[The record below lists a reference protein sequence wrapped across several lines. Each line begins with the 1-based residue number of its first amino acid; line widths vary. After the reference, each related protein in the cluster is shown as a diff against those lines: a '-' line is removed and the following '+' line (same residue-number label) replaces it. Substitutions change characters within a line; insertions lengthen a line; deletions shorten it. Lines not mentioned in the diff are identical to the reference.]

1 MNFDPCRRSLVLAAV
16 LQVWYSAGMENTF
29 RLRLVYQSVY
39 TDRQL
44 SRGGALH
51 PKSSNDSF
59 YINSTDALGELIRGC
74 IRPKCFILG
83 FHRPNSFW
91 VHRARATQLC

>member
-1 MNFDPCRRSLVLAAV
+1 MNFDPRRRSLVLAAV

-29 RLRLVYQSVY
+29 GLRL
-39 TDRQL
+39 DRQL

-83 FHRPNSFW
+83 FHRLNSFW